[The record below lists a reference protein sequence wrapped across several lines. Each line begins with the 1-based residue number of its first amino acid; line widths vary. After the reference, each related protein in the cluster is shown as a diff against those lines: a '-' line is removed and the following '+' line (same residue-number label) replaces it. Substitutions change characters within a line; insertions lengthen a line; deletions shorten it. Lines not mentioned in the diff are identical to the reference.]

1 MKFQNYQNKKI
12 KNYFKNYSLLLISN
26 GINQKSKNQVLIKQ
40 ELKKLKIIYY
50 KTYNKLTI
58 KIFKNSIYKNLA
70 KLIYSTIFFLTTKQK
85 YFNITIIKYLETIKF
100 LILGIKLNKIF
111 YSITQLKNI
120 KSTSYISGVSMFYQF
135 VLINLK
141 LIQIYKN
148 NRFETM

>member
-1 MKFQNYQNKKI
+1 MKFKSYQNKKI

-50 KTYNKLTI
+50 KIYNKLTI
-58 KIFKNSIYKNLA
+58 KIFKHSIYKNIT

-85 YFNITIIKYLETIKF
+85 YFNLTITKYLESIKF
-100 LILGIKLNKIF
+100 SILGIKLNKKI
-111 YSITQLKNI
+111 YAITQLKNI
-120 KSTSYISGVSMFYQF
+120 KSTNYKSGLSVFYQF

-141 LIQIYKN
+141 LIQITN
-148 NRFETM
+148 I